1 MILGKRSLILLG
13 ALLAAALVV
22 SGVTLANRPD
32 PVTLPEGTAVHVRLD
47 NTVDSNQSRSGDEFD
62 ATVTEPVV
70 VDRCWEENPHAQTEG
85 ERGFVGRSA

>member
-70 VDRCWEENPHAQTEG
+70 VDTIDFCINNAIMVLGG
-85 ERGFVGRSA
+85 EPPCPD